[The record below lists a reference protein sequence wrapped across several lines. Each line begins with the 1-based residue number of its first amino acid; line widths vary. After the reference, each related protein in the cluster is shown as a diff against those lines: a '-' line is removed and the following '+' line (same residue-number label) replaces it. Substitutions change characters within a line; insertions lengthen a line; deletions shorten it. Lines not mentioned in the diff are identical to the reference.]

1 MSVAPP
7 RQPSFL
13 RGRDMEFPLDP
24 APTDLASPRRVGG
37 PGVLGRAAERDL
49 LVPLDCRSGRGLLAD
64 DLVSG
69 SAGCLVS
76 GPRDLALGRAEG
88 EGRRSF
94 VSGMRPL
101 DLGREGIL
109 LLPPSVSS
117 GSAALTGMG
126 GPLE

>member
-49 LVPLDCRSGRGLLAD
+49 LVPLDCRSGRGLLVE

-76 GPRDLALGRAEG
+76 GPRDFGRGLG

-94 VSGMRPL
+94 VSGIRPL
-101 DLGREGIL
+101 DLGREGTL
-109 LLPPSVSS
+109 LFPLPTSVSS
-117 GSAALTGMG
+117 GSVL
-126 GPLE
+126 